1 MDRIDAMRVFVA
13 AVDEGS
19 LAGAAR
25 KLKRSATAIS
35 RALNALEEHVGV
47 ELLHR
52 TTRTLKLSEAGQ
64 RYVIACRRILVDLEE
79 ADMVAGGERSSPRG
93 MLTISAPPILGE
105 EVLRP
110 ILDEFLTAHPSV
122 SVRML
127 MLDRFVNLVDEG
139 VDIALRI
146 GTLADSSNI
155 ATRIG
160 GDVRRVV
167 VASPEYLADK
177 PALTDPADL
186 SKHQI
191 IAFSNF
197 GLDSWSFPPME
208 GATIPRHV
216 HFSPRYVLNSVR
228 AAAASAVAGMGLTR
242 LYSYH
247 VAEFVR
253 DGRLV
258 IVLADAEPPA
268 LPVHLLTPQGRT
280 TVPKV
285 RAFIDFASQRL
296 RSELGRIADE
306 AGTLQSLS
314 RKTVD

>member
-35 RALNALEEHVGV
+35 RALNALEDHVGV

-52 TTRTLKLSEAGQ
+52 TTRTLRLSEAGQ
-64 RYVIACRRILVDLEE
+64 RYVIACRQMLVDLAE

-167 VASPEYLADK
+167 VASPDYLAGK
-177 PALTDPADL
+177 SALTDPADL

-191 IAFSNF
+191 IAFTNF
-197 GLDSWSFPPME
+197 GLDSWSFPATE
-208 GATIPRHV
+208 GTPIPRHV
-216 HFSPRYVLNSVR
+216 HFSPRYVVNSVR

-258 IVLADAEPPA
+258 IILADAEPPA

-280 TVPKV
+280 NVPKV
-285 RAFIDFASQRL
+285 RAFIDFASPRL

-306 AGTLQSLS
+306 AGTLQ
-314 RKTVD
+314 

>member
-25 KLKRSATAIS
+25 KLKRAATAIR

-52 TTRTLKLSEAGQ
+52 TTRTLKLSDAGQ
-64 RYVIACRRILVDLEE
+64 RYVLACRRVLVDLEE
-79 ADMVAGGERSSPRG
+79 ADMVAGGERSSPKG

-110 ILDEFLTAHPSV
+110 ILDEFLTVHPSV

-127 MLDRFVNLVDEG
+127 MHDRFVNLVDEG

-167 VASPEYLADK
+167 VASAEYLADK

-191 IAFSNF
+191 IAFGNF

-216 HFSPRYVLNSVR
+216 HFSPRYVMNTVR
-228 AAAASAVAGMGLTR
+228 AAAASAVAGMGPTR

-280 TVPKV
+280 TVPRV
-285 RAFIDFASQRL
+285 RAFIDFASPRL

-314 RKTVD
+314 RKRVD

>member
-1 MDRIDAMRVFVA
+1 MDRIDAMKVFVA

-25 KLKRSATAIS
+25 RLKRSATAIS
-35 RALNALEEHVGV
+35 RALNALEDHVGV
-47 ELLHR
+47 ELIHR

-64 RYVIACRRILVDLEE
+64 RYISACRRVLIDLEE
-79 ADMVAGGERSSPRG
+79 ADLIAGGERSSPRG

-110 ILDEFLTAHPSV
+110 ILDDFLLEYPNV
-122 SVRML
+122 SARLL

-139 VDIALRI
+139 VDVALRI
-146 GTLADSSNI
+146 GELADSSHI

-167 VASPEYLADK
+167 VASPRYLA
-177 PALTDPADL
+177 ANTTIQAPADL
-186 SKHQI
+186 AKHQI

-197 GLDSWSFPPME
+197 GLESWSFPPAE
-208 GATIPRHV
+208 GASTPRTI
-216 HFSPRYVLNSVR
+216 HFSPRYVVNSVR
-228 AAAASAVAGMGLTR
+228 AAAASAAAGLGLTR

-253 DGRLV
+253 DGRLRV
-258 IVLADAEPPA
+258 VLPDAEPLA
-268 LPVHLLTPQGRT
+268 LPVHLLTPHGRT
-280 TVPKV
+280 SVPKV
-285 RAFIDFASQRL
+285 RAFVDFAVPRL
-296 RSELGRIADE
+296 RTDLGRIAQQAADMQ
-306 AGTLQSLS
+306 TLS
-314 RKTVD
+314 RKTAE

>member
-1 MDRIDAMRVFVA
+1 MDRIDAMKVFVA

-25 KLKRSATAIS
+25 KLKRSPTAIS
-35 RALNALEEHVGV
+35 RALGMLEKHVGT

-52 TTRTLKLSEAGQ
+52 TTRSLHLSEAGQ
-64 RYVIACRRILVDLEE
+64 RYVVVCRRILSDLEE
-79 ADMVAGGERSSPRG
+79 ALLVAVGEQASPRG

-110 ILDEFLTAHPSV
+110 ILDDFLRLHEKV
-122 SVRML
+122 SVRLL

-146 GTLADSSNI
+146 GNLPDSSNI
-155 ATRIG
+155 STRIG

-167 VASPEYLADK
+167 VGSPDYLAGR
-177 PALTDPADL
+177 PAIEDPPDL
-186 SKHQI
+186 AAQSI

-197 GLDSWSFPPME
+197 GLESWSFSPPK
-208 GATIPRHV
+208 GSSIPRSV
-216 HFSPRYVLNSVR
+216 HFTPRYVVNSVR
-228 AAAASAVAGMGLTR
+228 AAAASAAAGLGLTR

-247 VAEFVR
+247 VSHLVK
-253 DGRLV
+253 DGSLK
-258 IVLADAEPPA
+258 IVLADDELPP
-268 LPVHLLTPQGRT
+268 LPVHLLSPPGRM

-285 RAFIDFASQRL
+285 RAFVDFAAPRL
-296 RSELGRIADE
+296 RTELGRIASE
-306 AGTLQSLS
+306 AEGMA
-314 RKTVD
+314 